1 VVPSAVGLEAAATSG
16 ASGSGSKLEHA
27 YLLLFE
33 PSKDGSLAKAG
44 PEIGRIAFQFN
55 PTELALEKAATWT
68 RPTSTGNLRS
78 SPPQFQGPAPSRLS
92 LEMFFDASQ
101 QHDDAVVKAVEK
113 LFASCVPTSSS
124 HAQHK
129 DSPPWVLFRW
139 GSLTAFLAYVASVQ
153 VRYTLFTAS
162 GLPIRAVC
170 TVTLEEI
177 AGEAP
182 RQNPTSG
189 GFVPHREHVVV
200 AGDTFAGIAYAEYG
214 DTGLWRAV
222 AEANHADDPFRL
234 RPGDRVL
241 LPAVEDLRDPAVG
254 LRTGRPRAEVRDAR

>member
-1 VVPSAVGLEAAATSG
+1 MPSAVGLEAAATGGG
-16 ASGSGSKLEHA
+16 ASSGSKLEHA

-68 RPTSTGNLRS
+68 RPTNPGNRRS

-101 QHDDAVVKAVEK
+101 QHDDAVVKSVEK
-113 LFASCVPTSSS
+113 LFASCVPTQAS
-124 HAQHK
+124 HDQKK

-139 GSLTAFLAYVASVQ
+139 GSLTAFLAYISAVQ
-153 VRYTLFTAS
+153 VRYTLFTAG

-189 GFVPHREHVVV
+189 GVVPRREHVVV
-200 AGDTFAGIAYAEYG
+200 HGDTLAGIAYAEYG

-222 AEANHADDPFRL
+222 AVVNRVDDPFRL
-234 RPGDRVL
+234 RAGDRVL
-241 LPAVEDLRDPAVG
+241 LPAVEELRDPSATLRRGVG
-254 LRTGRPRAEVRDAR
+254 PGAG

>member
-1 VVPSAVGLEAAATSG
+1 MAAPVGLEAAGAG
-16 ASGSGSKLEHA
+16 ASGAGSKLEHA

-33 PSKDGSLAKAG
+33 PSKDGSLAKPG

-68 RPTSTGNLRS
+68 RPTNPGNRRS

-101 QHDDAVVKAVEK
+101 DHDDAVVKAVEK
-113 LFASCVPTSSS
+113 LFTSCVPTSAS
-124 HAQHK
+124 HDQRK

-139 GSLTAFLAYVASVQ
+139 GSLTGFLAYISSVQ
-153 VRYTLFTAS
+153 VRYTLFTSS

-170 TVTLEEI
+170 TATLEEI

-189 GFVPHREHVVV
+189 GLVPHREHTVVH
-200 AGDTFAGIAYAEYG
+200 GETLAGIAYREYG
-214 DTGLWRAV
+214 DPALWRAV
-222 AEANHADDPFRL
+222 AEANGIDDPFRL
-234 RPGDRVL
+234 GAGDRVL
-241 LPAVEDLRDPAVG
+241 LPAAEDLRDPAI
-254 LRTGRPRAEVRDAR
+254 GRRGAGVVAGAR

>member
-1 VVPSAVGLEAAATSG
+1 MASAVGLDAAAAG
-16 ASGSGSKLEHA
+16 GSGSGSKLEHA

-55 PTELALEKAATWT
+55 PTELALQKAATWT
-68 RPTSTGNLRS
+68 RPTNPGNRRS
-78 SPPQFQGPAPSRLS
+78 SPPQFQGPEPSRLS

-101 QHDDAVVKAVEK
+101 AHDDAVVKAVEK
-113 LFASCVPTSSS
+113 LFTSCVPTPAS
-124 HAQHK
+124 HDQRK

-139 GSLTAFLAYVASVQ
+139 GSLTGFLAYVSSVQ
-153 VRYTLFTAS
+153 VRYTLFTS
-162 GLPIRAVC
+162 GGLPIRAVC
-170 TVTLEEI
+170 SVTLEEI

-189 GFVPHREHVVV
+189 GLVPHREHVVV
-200 AGDTFAGIAYAEYG
+200 HGETLAGIAYREYG
-214 DTGLWRAV
+214 DPQLWRDV
-222 AEANHADDPFRL
+222 AEANRVDDPFRL
-234 RPGDRVL
+234 RAGDRVL

-254 LRTGRPRAEVRDAR
+254 RRPGVVAGAR